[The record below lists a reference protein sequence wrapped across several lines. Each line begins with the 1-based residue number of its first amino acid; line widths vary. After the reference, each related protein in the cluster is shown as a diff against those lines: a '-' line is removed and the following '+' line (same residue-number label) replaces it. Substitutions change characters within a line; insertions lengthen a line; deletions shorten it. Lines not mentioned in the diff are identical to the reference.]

1 MCLVYLYSFFFF
13 FIDFF
18 FFFFCF
24 FLFSFFFFFFSSRRR
39 HTRWTGDWS
48 SDVCSSDLELC
59 IRTRSRVVSSEKN
72 LGRVERIRRDIQKIV
87 GRLTVGVGITGTRS
101 AACPVDVV
109 VRRTGVPGI
118 DEGDIG
124 VGWKPVGTGRNDL
137 VRHIV
142 LRPRCVLVEQIATY
156 VALKAEV

>member
-1 MCLVYLYSFFFF
+1 MTDADVN
-13 FIDFF
+13 FIYPGVPADVASQE
-18 FFFFCF
+18 
-24 FLFSFFFFFFSSRRR
+24 LTAVVPEATNAVDKRVESRSLGLGR
-39 HTRWTGDWS
+39 
-48 SDVCSSDLELC
+48 ELC